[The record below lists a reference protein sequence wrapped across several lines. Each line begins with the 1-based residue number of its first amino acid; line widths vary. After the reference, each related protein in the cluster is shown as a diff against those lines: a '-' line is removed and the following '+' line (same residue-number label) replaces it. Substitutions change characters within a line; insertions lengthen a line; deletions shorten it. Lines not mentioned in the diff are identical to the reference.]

1 MSALKV
7 WARTAP
13 SVWVRSA
20 VARGA
25 LTIST
30 SRTMF
35 SGSNTCQPLGHTV
48 GDEGEVAEDG
58 DGAQEAHVLGD
69 EGEQNQR

>member
-1 MSALKV
+1 
-7 WARTAP
+7 
-13 SVWVRSA
+13 
-20 VARGA
+20 
-25 LTIST
+25 
-30 SRTMF
+30 MF
-35 SGSNTCQPLGHTV
+35 SGGNTSQPLDRTV